1 MRPDGWLSYIL
12 DAPPC
17 SCAAVPELQVLP
29 RDISEDELSQ
39 VMLENL
45 RGLGLPRRQSEGCL
59 HCHVGDMER
68 PSDTWNWASDAK
80 PEKVKARAMMVM
92 VNEINRDHL
101 AKLEARVDPPV
112 TVRCYTCHA
121 GRTDPRSLEDVL
133 RVAYQDCGIDSIV
146 TRYHELRERYFGGDA
161 YHFRVGVLAGMAFEL
176 AGSGAFDDAIALAQ
190 LNADVNPSVP
200 AARRMWMQL
209 RLARTAQQSGIDGAL
224 AEFDQM
230 PTSEAVDPALLDGLG
245 WGMYRQDQQE
255 EALAVF
261 RHNHQQFPDDY
272 IPNESLA
279 DALWLQGKREAAI
292 QMFEAWLSSSTPT
305 MPWQGAVSGRSG
317 ASGRA
322 LAPPPIR

>member
-1 MRPDGWLSYIL
+1 MRSFLCVLTVGFLTFSTLGSARAQPY
-12 DAPPC
+12 
-17 SCAAVPELQVLP
+17 ENLQVLP

-68 PSDTWNWASDAK
+68 PADTWDWASDAK

-92 VNEINRDHL
+92 VNEINREHL

-133 RVAYQDCGIDSIV
+133 RAAYGDGGIDSTV
-146 TRYHELRERYFGGDA
+146 TRYRELRERYFGGDA
-161 YHFRVGVLAGMAFEL
+161 YDFRVGVLAGVAFEL
-176 AGSGAFDDAIALAQ
+176 AGSGAFGDAIALAE
-190 LNADVNPSVP
+190 LNADANPAEP
-200 AARRMWMQL
+200 AARRIWMQL
-209 RLARTAQQSGIDGAL
+209 RLGRTARQNGIDRAL

-230 PTSEAVDPALLDGLG
+230 RASESVEPALLDGLG
-245 WGMYRQDQQE
+245 WGLYRQGQQE
-255 EALAVF
+255 EALAIF
-261 RHNHQQFPDDY
+261 RHNHQQFSDDY

-279 DALWLQGKREAAI
+279 DALWLQGEREAAI
-292 QMFEAWLSSSTPT
+292 QMFEAWLERHPDHAMARRRLGTL
-305 MPWQGAVSGRSG
+305 RSQ
-317 ASGRA
+317 
-322 LAPPPIR
+322 L